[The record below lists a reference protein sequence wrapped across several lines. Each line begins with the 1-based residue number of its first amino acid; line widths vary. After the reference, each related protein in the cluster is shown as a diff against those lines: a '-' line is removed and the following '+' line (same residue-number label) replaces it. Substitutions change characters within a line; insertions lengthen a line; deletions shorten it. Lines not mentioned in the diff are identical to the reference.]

1 MCGIVGAAC
10 ADAGL
15 AGPAV
20 HRMVRALIHRGPDDE
35 GIATLALRAGD
46 GGARGDAAVGFRRLS
61 VLDLTTAAHQPMVD
75 PATGDCLVFN
85 GEIYNFRELRS
96 RLASAGVA
104 CRSSGDTEVLLKS
117 LSLWGERALDD
128 LDGMFAFAFYQA
140 STRRILLARDHLG
153 IKPLY
158 VASLPGVVAFGS
170 EVRSILASG
179 IVPDELDPAGIAA
192 FLAYGAPQDPLTI
205 HRFIRSFPAGAFA
218 WVSLDSA
225 GNPVIGPS
233 RRYWR
238 FPDVVEEVDRDVI
251 GSLRGLLEESVR
263 LQCVADVPV
272 GVFLSGGIDS
282 AVIAAL
288 AKRHAAAFRTLT
300 VGFAGVMDND
310 ESEAASATARGLGVE
325 HERIFLGLDRI
336 GDSWDR
342 WMAAADRPSIDGL
355 NTFVVSG
362 AARQSGVTVALSGI
376 GADELFG
383 GYSLFQLVP
392 RIHRWLRPLAGLP
405 EGVRRAVAQAAFAAL
420 RPGRRDRAVD
430 IVASSGSLL
439 DVLLG
444 VRRIFTTSGLAA
456 LGVRSRDLGLN
467 SQYLPPGSCDALADG
482 RRPDAFHLISRAE
495 ATLYMGSTILR
506 DVDTNSMAHGL
517 EVRVP
522 FLARGLVEYVSA
534 LPSRVLAPPGKPL
547 KHLLRQTVRDLLPEE
562 VFTRP
567 KRGFSLPIGEWMVGG
582 LRDRCEA
589 AVAEVASCPVVDA
602 AGIRGVWDRYVGAEV
617 RTHVERPLA
626 VVALGNYLQNLR
638 DGRMA
643 TQPSVP

>member
-1 MCGIVGAAC
+1 
-10 ADAGL
+10 
-15 AGPAV
+15 
-20 HRMVRALIHRGPDDE
+20 MVRALTHRGPDDE
-35 GIATLALRAGD
+35 GIATLALHAQD
-46 GGARGDAAVGFRRLS
+46 GGARGGAAVGFRRLA
-61 VLDLTTAAHQPMVD
+61 VLDLTSAGHQPMVD
-75 PATGDCLVFN
+75 PTTGNCLVFN

-117 LSLWGERALDD
+117 LSLWGERVLGD
-128 LDGMFAFAFYQA
+128 LDGMFAFAFYEA

-158 VASLPGVVAFGS
+158 VASPPGIVAFGS

-205 HRFIRSFPAGAFA
+205 HRFIHSFPAGACA
-218 WVSLDSA
+218 WISVDPA
-225 GNPVIGPS
+225 GNPVLGPT

-238 FPDVVEEVDRDVI
+238 FPDVAEEGDRDAI
-251 GSLRGLLEESVR
+251 GSLRGLLEEAVR

-272 GVFLSGGIDS
+272 GMFLSGGIDS

-288 AKRHAAAFRTLT
+288 AKRHATAFRTLT
-300 VGFAGVMDND
+300 VGFAGVMDSD
-310 ESEAASATARGLGVE
+310 ESAAAAATARGLGVD
-325 HERIFLGLDRI
+325 HERIVLGLDRI
-336 GDSWDR
+336 IESWDR

-362 AARQSGVTVALSGI
+362 AARQSGMTVALSGI

-383 GYSLFQLVP
+383 GYSLFQSVP
-392 RIHRWLRPLAGLP
+392 DMYRWLRPVAGLP
-405 EGVRRAVAQAAFAAL
+405 ERVRLTIARTAFAFL

-430 IVASSGSLL
+430 ILANSGSLL

-444 VRRIFTTSGLAA
+444 VRRIFTTTGLAA
-456 LGVRSRDLGLN
+456 LGVRGRELGLTG
-467 SQYLPPGSCDALADG
+467 QYLPPGACDALADG

-506 DVDTNSMAHGL
+506 DVDVNSMAHGL

-522 FLARGLVEYVSA
+522 FLARRLVDYAEA
-534 LPSRVLAPPGKPL
+534 LPSRVIAPAGKPR
-547 KHLLRQTVRDLLPEE
+547 KHLLRQAARDLLPEE
-562 VFTRP
+562 VFNRP
-567 KRGFSLPIGEWMVGG
+567 KRGFSLPIGDWMVRC

-589 AVAEVASCPVVDA
+589 AVAEVARCPVLDA
-602 AGIRGVWDRYVGAEV
+602 AGVRGVWDRYVNAEV

-626 VVALGNYLQNLR
+626 LVALGSYLQNLR
-638 DGRMA
+638 GRGMA
-643 TQPSVP
+643 TAEAGGGGIACPN